1 MKVDINVEFDTDKP
15 QDLELIE
22 DVLYYIQ
29 DIKEILETKQ
39 QNLNLT
45 PKTTRAHSRARS
57 LPQVLEV
64 PHTLPLNKVRD

>member
-39 QNLNLT
+39 QNLNKHT
-45 PKTTRAHSRARS
+45 SPKNSNNRS
-57 LPQVLEV
+57 
-64 PHTLPLNKVRD
+64 K